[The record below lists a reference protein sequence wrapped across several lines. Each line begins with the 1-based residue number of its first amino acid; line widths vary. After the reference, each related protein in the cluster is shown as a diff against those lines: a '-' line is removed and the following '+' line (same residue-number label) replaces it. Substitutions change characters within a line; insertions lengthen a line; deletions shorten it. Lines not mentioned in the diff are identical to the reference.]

1 MMDNPIYLD
10 YNATTPIDS
19 RVLEMIEPL
28 FSSKFGNAAS
38 SSHQYGHDA
47 KRLVERSRMQLANGL
62 GCKSNE
68 VIFTS
73 GATEAINMAIK
84 GIVSATHKEKKHI
97 VTIKTEHKA
106 VLDSCDHVAKNGV
119 EVDYISVDDNG
130 QVSTSDIEAA
140 IRPETI
146 LVIAMHGNNEIG
158 NILDIDIVSS
168 LCNDMNVIFHS
179 DTVQTIGH
187 YNFDLD
193 KLGAHAIIGSAH
205 KLHGPKGVGFL
216 YLNNSQK
223 ISPFIHG
230 GSQERNMRG
239 GTENVY
245 GIVGLAE
252 ALELADSNLENH
264 KKYILELKQR
274 MINGLKSK
282 IKNIKFNGESANL
295 NNSLYTILNVAIPD
309 IEDQQMFLF
318 NLDINN
324 ISASAGSACT
334 SGSDAGSHVLQEIQ
348 HHKKHVSVRFSFS
361 KNNTIDEVDYV
372 IDKIIEIKNL

>member
-1 MMDNPIYLD
+1 MNVYFDNA
-10 YNATTPIDS
+10 ATTPLDNF
-19 RVLEMIEPL
+19 VLEKMLPYMGNN
-28 FSSKFGNAAS
+28 FGNPS
-38 SSHQYGHDA
+38 SLHQKGRKVKSA
-47 KRLVERSRMQLANGL
+47 IEKSRSKVADILNCDPG
-62 GCKSNE
+62 E
-68 VIFTS
+68 IFFTS
-73 GATEAINMAIK
+73 GGTEADNTFLINTVLEKNIDTFITTKIEHLAVLHCAEYLKQIK
-84 GIVSATHKEKKHI
+84 NINIEYLKTDEKGSIDMSDLENKLKKHPNS
-97 VTIKTEHKA
+97 
-106 VLDSCDHVAKNGV
+106 L
-119 EVDYISVDDNG
+119 
-130 QVSTSDIEAA
+130 VS
-140 IRPETI
+140 
-146 LVIAMHGNNEIG
+146 LMHGNNEIG

-193 KLGAHAIIGSAH
+193 KLGAHAIVGSAH

-252 ALELADSNLENH
+252 ALELADSNLEND

-295 NNSLYTILNVAIPD
+295 NNSLYTVLNVAIPD

-324 ISASAGSACT
+324 ISASSGSACT

-348 HHKKHVSVRFSFS
+348 NHKKHVSVRFSFS

-372 IDKIIEIKNL
+372 VDKIMEIKNL

>member
-1 MMDNPIYLD
+1 MNVYFDNA
-10 YNATTPIDS
+10 ATTPLDNF
-19 RVLEMIEPL
+19 VLEKMLPYMGNN
-28 FSSKFGNAAS
+28 FGNPS
-38 SSHQYGHDA
+38 SIHQKGRKVKSA
-47 KRLVERSRMQLANGL
+47 IEKSRSKVADILNCDPG
-62 GCKSNE
+62 E
-68 VIFTS
+68 IFFTS
-73 GATEAINMAIK
+73 GGTEADNTFLINTVLEKNIDTFITTKIEHYAVLHSAEYLKKIK
-84 GIVSATHKEKKHI
+84 NIKIEYLKTDEKGSIDMSDLENKLKKHSNS
-97 VTIKTEHKA
+97 
-106 VLDSCDHVAKNGV
+106 L
-119 EVDYISVDDNG
+119 
-130 QVSTSDIEAA
+130 VS
-140 IRPETI
+140 
-146 LVIAMHGNNEIG
+146 LMHGNNEIG

-193 KLGAHAIIGSAH
+193 KLGAHAIVGSAH

-295 NNSLYTILNVAIPD
+295 NNSLYTVLNVAIPD

-334 SGSDAGSHVLQEIQ
+334 SGSDAGSHVLQEIE

-372 IDKIIEIKNL
+372 VGKIMEIKNL

>member
-1 MMDNPIYLD
+1 MNVYFDNA
-10 YNATTPIDS
+10 ATTPLDNF
-19 RVLEMIEPL
+19 VLEKMLPYMGNN
-28 FSSKFGNAAS
+28 FGNPS
-38 SSHQYGHDA
+38 SIHQKGRKVKSA
-47 KRLVERSRMQLANGL
+47 IEKSRSKVADILNCDPG
-62 GCKSNE
+62 E
-68 VIFTS
+68 IFFTS
-73 GATEAINMAIK
+73 GGTEANNTFLIN
-84 GIVSATHKEKKHI
+84 TFLEKNI
-97 VTIKTEHKA
+97 DTFITTKTEHHA
-106 VLDSCDHVAKNGV
+106 VLHCAEYLKQIKNINIEYLKIDAKGSFDMSDLENKLNK
-119 EVDYISVDDNG
+119 YPNSL
-130 QVSTSDIEAA
+130 VS
-140 IRPETI
+140 
-146 LVIAMHGNNEIG
+146 LMHGNNEIG
-158 NILDIDIVSS
+158 NILDINVAAD
-168 LCNDMNVIFHS
+168 LCNDMKVIFHS
-179 DTVQTIGH
+179 DTVQTVGH
-187 YNFDLD
+187 YNFDLV
-193 KLGAHAIIGSAH
+193 KLEAHGIVGSAH
-205 KLHGPKGVGFL
+205 KFHGPKGIGFL
-216 YLNNSQK
+216 YLNKSQK

-252 ALELADSNLENH
+252 ALELANSNLENH

-282 IKNIKFNGESANL
+282 IQNIKFNGESANL
-295 NNSLYTILNVAIPD
+295 NNSLYTVLNVAIPD

>member
-1 MMDNPIYLD
+1 MNVYFDNA
-10 YNATTPIDS
+10 ATTPLDNF
-19 RVLEMIEPL
+19 VLEKMLPYMGNN
-28 FSSKFGNAAS
+28 FGNPS
-38 SSHQYGHDA
+38 SLHQKGRKVKSA
-47 KRLVERSRMQLANGL
+47 IEKSRSKVADILNCDPG
-62 GCKSNE
+62 E
-68 VIFTS
+68 IFFTS
-73 GATEAINMAIK
+73 GGTEADNTFLINTVLEKNIDTFITTKIEHLAVLHCAEYLKQMKNINIEYLKTDEK
-84 GIVSATHKEKKHI
+84 GSIDMSDLENKLKKHSNS
-97 VTIKTEHKA
+97 
-106 VLDSCDHVAKNGV
+106 L
-119 EVDYISVDDNG
+119 
-130 QVSTSDIEAA
+130 VS
-140 IRPETI
+140 
-146 LVIAMHGNNEIG
+146 LMHGNNEIG

-187 YNFDLD
+187 YNFDLN
-193 KLGAHAIIGSAH
+193 KLGAHAIVGSAH
-205 KLHGPKGVGFL
+205 KLHGPKGIGFL

-282 IKNIKFNGESANL
+282 IKNIKFNGESSNL
-295 NNSLYTILNVAIPD
+295 NNSLYTVLNVAIPD
-309 IEDQQMFLF
+309 VEDQQMFLF

-324 ISASAGSACT
+324 ISASSGSACT

-372 IDKIIEIKNL
+372 VDKIMEIKNL

>member
-1 MMDNPIYLD
+1 MNVYFDNA
-10 YNATTPIDS
+10 ATTPLDNF
-19 RVLEMIEPL
+19 VLEKMLPYMGNN
-28 FSSKFGNAAS
+28 FGNPS
-38 SSHQYGHDA
+38 SIHQKGRKVKSA
-47 KRLVERSRMQLANGL
+47 IEKSRSKVADILNCDPG
-62 GCKSNE
+62 E
-68 VIFTS
+68 IFFTS
-73 GATEAINMAIK
+73 GGTEADNTFLIN
-84 GIVSATHKEKKHI
+84 TFLEKNMDTFITTKI
-97 VTIKTEHKA
+97 EHHA
-106 VLDSCDHVAKNGV
+106 VLHCAEYLKQIKNINIEYLKIDAKGSFDMSDLENKLKK
-119 EVDYISVDDNG
+119 YPNSL
-130 QVSTSDIEAA
+130 VS
-140 IRPETI
+140 
-146 LVIAMHGNNEIG
+146 LMHGNNEIG
-158 NILDIDIVSS
+158 NILDINVAAD
-168 LCNDMNVIFHS
+168 LCNDMKVIFHS

-187 YNFDLD
+187 YNFDLV
-193 KLGAHAIIGSAH
+193 KLGAHGIVGSAH
-205 KLHGPKGVGFL
+205 KFHGPKGIGFL
-216 YLNNSQK
+216 YLNKSQK

-252 ALELADSNLENH
+252 ALELANSNLENH

-282 IKNIKFNGESANL
+282 IQNIKFNGESANL
-295 NNSLYTILNVAIPD
+295 NNSLYTVLNVAIPD

-334 SGSDAGSHVLQEIQ
+334 SGSDAGSHVLQEIE

-372 IDKIIEIKNL
+372 VGKIMEIKNL